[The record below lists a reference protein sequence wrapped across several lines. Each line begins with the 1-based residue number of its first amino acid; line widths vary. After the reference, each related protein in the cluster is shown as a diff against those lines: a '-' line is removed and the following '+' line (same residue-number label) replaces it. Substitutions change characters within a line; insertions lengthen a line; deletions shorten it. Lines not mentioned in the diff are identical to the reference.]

1 MVSAILWGAA
11 KFLRSRL
18 LPLRRCV
25 WSFVIISQFIT
36 LHFNG
41 NRVSEGN
48 AFAIHDPDVFMTDIS
63 PQFFDKQSRL
73 RSFHRQLSIWV
84 SSYHSVVSLITD
96 HLSIVLAPPTHIIS
110 PSSLLFLLR
119 RRGFRVLKQV
129 RGGEGFGF
137 TSISSEISPR

>member
-1 MVSAILWGAA
+1 MPSFGARRT
-11 KFLRSRL
+11 FLGSRL

-25 WSFVIISQFIT
+25 LYFVIISQFIT
-36 LHFNG
+36 LYFND
-41 NRVSEGN
+41 NRVSEGH

-84 SSYHSVVSLITD
+84 SSYHSVVSLIT
-96 HLSIVLAPPTHIIS
+96 HLSFLTPPTHITS

-129 RGGEGFGF
+129 RRGEGFGI